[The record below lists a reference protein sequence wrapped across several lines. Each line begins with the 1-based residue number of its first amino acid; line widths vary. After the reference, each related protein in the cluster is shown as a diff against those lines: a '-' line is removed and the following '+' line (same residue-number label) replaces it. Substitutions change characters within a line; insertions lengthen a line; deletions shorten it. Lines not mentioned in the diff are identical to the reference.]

1 MTTRKDVMYAFAIES
16 DVPTEDL
23 IAKYVATYPQ
33 YEEDIRYL
41 AAELQRMHGIEDEEV
56 HFTAEQQNEF
66 DESVKRLMFKFYEKL
81 YEIRGQKVGKA

>member
-1 MTTRKDVMYAFAIES
+1 
-16 DVPTEDL
+16 
-23 IAKYVATYPQ
+23 
-33 YEEDIRYL
+33 
-41 AAELQRMHGIEDEEV
+41 MHGIEDEEV